1 MSVLVYCIPVWGG
14 CDKGDMKEL
23 QVLQNMAAQ
32 HVLRLPR
39 RSSRKEM
46 FDKLGWLTVHQLV
59 FYHTVM
65 AVFKMRQTGEPEY
78 LAEKMLNDNYR
89 GGLVI
94 PKTSLT
100 LAKNS
105 FCFRG
110 GDSWISLPE
119 CLRNIRKPGPFKK
132 GLKIYILSNIQRFV
146 DQMMNST

>member
-1 MSVLVYCIPVWGG
+1 MWGG

-78 LAEKMLNDNYR
+78 LAEKMLNDNCR

-94 PKTSLT
+94 PT
-100 LAKNS
+100 KN
-105 FCFRG
+105 
-110 GDSWISLPE
+110 
-119 CLRNIRKPGPFKK
+119 
-132 GLKIYILSNIQRFV
+132 
-146 DQMMNST
+146 